1 LGLCPSSRVE
11 FVGKFVV
18 KLTTMQLSKII
29 ESMDRILLA
38 VDDYSEL
45 VYLQTLLKKVGFD
58 VHGIQHTRN
67 FEEVRLTFIPDLV
80 VASAKGKNV
89 NGLALMEKMKR
100 RGGKPKS
107 VLIIPKALAEK
118 LKVLKLK
125 NVEATVQSPVDPESF
140 LQTLA
145 ELLEKDPVGLLEK
158 YERVKQKLDPDN
170 DNDVHMLRSTYDRD
184 QFMAGESREEEQ
196 ANSVLESAAEEP
208 GSEEP
213 TVPSEFSKATS
224 ITPEERQKRMQ
235 KWLLFMEEP
244 EHDGFP
250 RDVVKLENKR
260 LRQQENEDGLHDLE
274 EERRA
279 FVRSMF
285 KKKGS

>member
-1 LGLCPSSRVE
+1 
-11 FVGKFVV
+11 
-18 KLTTMQLSKII
+18 
-29 ESMDRILLA
+29 
-38 VDDYSEL
+38 
-45 VYLQTLLKKVGFD
+45 
-58 VHGIQHTRN
+58 
-67 FEEVRLTFIPDLV
+67 
-80 VASAKGKNV
+80 
-89 NGLALMEKMKR
+89 
-100 RGGKPKS
+100 
-107 VLIIPKALAEK
+107 
-118 LKVLKLK
+118 
-125 NVEATVQSPVDPESF
+125 
-140 LQTLA
+140 
-145 ELLEKDPVGLLEK
+145 
-158 YERVKQKLDPDN
+158 
-170 DNDVHMLRSTYDRD
+170 LRSTYDRD